1 MRKVLIS
8 LIVMLLSAPF
18 VMAQYA
24 TAEAGDVAMSQSFKT
39 AKAIYNGGM
48 ITACVGTAVWLGGN
62 VVCVVEQN
70 KYTNSHSKTGD
81 IDEILALNEEAKQQP
96 GYRTGEILEK
106 AGFAAA
112 LVGAGAAWYGYSR
125 MKKIRNSSGQTVATV
140 NYGLGGNGLAFT
152 MNF

>member
-8 LIVMLLSAPF
+8 VIVMLLSAPC

-24 TAEAGDVAMSQSFKT
+24 PAEAGDVAMSQSFKT

-48 ITACVGTAVWLGGN
+48 IT
-62 VVCVVEQN
+62 
-70 KYTNSHSKTGD
+70 
-81 IDEILALNEEAKQQP
+81 
-96 GYRTGEILEK
+96 
-106 AGFAAA
+106 
-112 LVGAGAAWYGYSR
+112 AWYGYSR